1 MNLLNL
7 LLWQLVDKLIS
18 KQRLPLLNSW
28 HYCWCNRL
36 TPCYQLHDVMEWSQR
51 NNMALHKDKFEY
63 MCHKFNKNRTLPELP
78 FICEFYQYKVSAET
92 SLEPVHQLRD
102 LGILISRDLSW
113 SPHIRAIAEKVRQKA
128 SWVLSV
134 FHTRSPTIM
143 LTLYKSMVRSLV
155 EYCCP
160 LWHPMKISDVQ
171 ELESVQKTFISRIAG
186 MRDMHYWDCLVHLSL
201 MSLQRRRERFII
213 LHMWKILHGKTSNDL
228 NVQFVARPRFGNL
241 AVIPPPRKNSS
252 AANQSHLQS
261 KGLSYGT
268 QCPTTWMSFKNSS
281 NSKISSPSSCYPSL
295 ICHQSGS
302 TLHLTPIL
310 CCAGEMTEEQL
321 RSGVVGWSDGPVKS
335 WRNST

>member
-1 MNLLNL
+1 MEIIRCFADDTRISIAIRSEDDVSLL
-7 LLWQLVDKLIS
+7 QTD
-18 KQRLPLLNSW
+18 
-28 HYCWCNRL
+28 
-36 TPCYQLHDVMEWSQR
+36 LHNVMEWSQR

-78 FICEFYQYKVSAET
+78 FICEFYQYTVSADS

-102 LGILISRDLSW
+102 LGILISSDLSW
-113 SPHIRAIAEKVRQKA
+113 SPHIRAIAEKARQKA

-160 LWHPMKISDVQ
+160 LWHPMKISDIQ
-171 ELESVQKTFISRIAG
+171 ELESVQKTFISRITG

-252 AANQSHLQS
+252 AANQSLFDSSFAVQGPKLWNAMPYHLNVIQ
-261 KGLSYGT
+261 GLE
-268 QCPTTWMSFKNSS
+268 QFKDQLTKFMLSLPDMPPIRGYTPPNS
-281 NSKISSPSSCYPSL
+281 NSL
-295 ICHQSGS
+295 
-302 TLHLTPIL
+302 L
-310 CCAGEMTEEQL
+310 C
-321 RSGVVGWSDGPVKS
+321 
-335 WRNST
+335 WRNDRGTTSLWGGRMI